1 MKKAKCFQANELQE
15 ISQELVWQ
23 GDDSFLFP
31 SQGGFGVALLG
42 NCNSQKVFALWEM
55 KLRVSILAENLNNPR
70 RIWNTKGKYHW
81 LHSLKQ
87 K

>member
-1 MKKAKCFQANELQE
+1 MAVFSPSLSSTPLLGTLPSKYLLRDSLAGTKKAKCFQANELQE

-42 NCNSQKVFALWEM
+42 NYN
-55 KLRVSILAENLNNPR
+55 
-70 RIWNTKGKYHW
+70 
-81 LHSLKQ
+81 
-87 K
+87 